1 MVQAERL
8 TTENP
13 PEARKTGLARR
24 RRRRSTVT
32 SRGPRWR
39 VLLVFLAPA
48 FALYSVFII
57 YPLFNAAGYSLFEW
71 RGTLRTD
78 FVGVQNYVELFGKDG
93 LLNAFWHNCVFF
105 VGVMLI
111 QNTAGLAFA
120 VFLQTLRRGKRFFQ
134 TVFTL
139 PYMVSPIVVGYLWT
153 LMLSPSF
160 GVVNDVLESIG
171 LDALAVAWLGRPDTA
186 LPVVILV
193 KAWQWVGF
201 PMLLFGAALAGIPG
215 EYAESARVD
224 GAGSWRVFRHITFP
238 LLLPAMGIVG
248 ILTFIDAF
256 NIFDLVYALE
266 GELGSPAGATDVIGL
281 FFYRIAFRSTN
292 LNAIG
297 LSSAL
302 AVVLFVFIFSISI
315 VANKVL
321 RSKEA
326 RLQ

>member
-1 MVQAERL
+1 MI
-8 TTENP
+8 
-13 PEARKTGLARR
+13 
-24 RRRRSTVT
+24 
-32 SRGPRWR
+32 
-39 VLLVFLAPA
+39 VFLAPA
-48 FALYSVFII
+48 FLLYTVFII
-57 YPLFNAAGYSLFEW
+57 YPLINAFGYSLFEW
-71 RGTLRTD
+71 RGTVRAG
-78 FVGVQNYVELFGKDG
+78 FAGVQNYVEVLSKAGILG
-93 LLNAFWHNCVFF
+93 AFWHNCIFF

-120 VFLQTLRRGKRFFQ
+120 VFMQSIRRGQRFFQ
-134 TVFTL
+134 TAFTL
-139 PYMVSPIVVGYLWT
+139 PYMVSPIVVGYLWS

-171 LDALAVAWLGRPDTA
+171 LDSLALPWLGNPTTA

-224 GAGSWRVFRHITFP
+224 GASGPTVFRRVTLP

-256 NIFDLVYALE
+256 NIFDLIYALE
-266 GELGSPAGATDVIGL
+266 GQLGSPAGTTDVMGL
-281 FFYRIAFRSTN
+281 FLYRTAFRSTDIN
-292 LNAIG
+292 SVG

-302 AVVLFVFIFSISI
+302 AVTLFVFIFGVSLI
-315 VANKVL
+315 ANNVL
-321 RSKEA
+321 QRREA
-326 RLQ
+326 RLR